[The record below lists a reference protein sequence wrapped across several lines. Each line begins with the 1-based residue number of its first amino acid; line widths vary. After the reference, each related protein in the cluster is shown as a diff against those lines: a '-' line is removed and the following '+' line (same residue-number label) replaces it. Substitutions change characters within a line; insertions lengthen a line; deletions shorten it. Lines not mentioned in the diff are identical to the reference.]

1 MYQAYILSPQVVALR
16 THNPYE
22 LHRSRRTETTECARS
37 LVRSGQAPYRRQ
49 VARFAINLLPD
60 LCPCST
66 LASKFIAATAALAMV
81 AATLDESSAPNSD
94 SRSRSPF
101 WALVLSAGETGPLA
115 DSLFQRVGCLQG
127 KQPAAPTAGC
137 VCVCPARERVPSSM
151 SHCLTACVCV
161 RVTEL
166 NYRCRELAPRS
177 RLDGILCDFCRKL
190 ISLRLTLAFSY
201 TPTHT
206 HSVAH

>member
-1 MYQAYILSPQVVALR
+1 MKALHPTR
-16 THNPYE
+16 THG
-22 LHRSRRTETTECARS
+22 
-37 LVRSGQAPYRRQ
+37 LVVLSGPWSFQLGKLGRWLTSFFNVSAVFKANSQQRRQ
-49 VARFAINLLPD
+49 QD
-60 LCPCST
+60 
-66 LASKFIAATAALAMV
+66 
-81 AATLDESSAPNSD
+81 
-94 SRSRSPF
+94 
-101 WALVLSAGETGPLA
+101 
-115 DSLFQRVGCLQG
+115 
-127 KQPAAPTAGC
+127 

-206 HSVAH
+206 HTLSCTLTEATGDYTSMRVQLPKLSRSAFPRCIYV

>member
-1 MYQAYILSPQVVALR
+1 MYECTRRVSFCHKSLLCGHTILMNCTAAAELKPQNAR
-16 THNPYE
+16 
-22 LHRSRRTETTECARS
+22 ARS
-37 LVRSGQAPYRRQ
+37 FVRSGQAPYRRQ

-115 DSLFQRVGCLQG
+115 DILFQRVGCLQG

-137 VCVCPARERVPSSM
+137 VCVSCARACPQLNVALSDCP
-151 SHCLTACVCV
+151 CVCV
-161 RVTEL
+161 
-166 NYRCRELAPRS
+166 
-177 RLDGILCDFCRKL
+177 
-190 ISLRLTLAFSY
+190 
-201 TPTHT
+201 
-206 HSVAH
+206 

>member
-22 LHRSRRTETTECARS
+22 LHRSLRTEATECARS

-115 DSLFQRVGCLQG
+115 DILFQRVGCLQG

-137 VCVCPARERVPSSM
+137 VCVSCARACPQLNVALSD
-151 SHCLTACVCV
+151 CLCVCV
-161 RVTEL
+161 
-166 NYRCRELAPRS
+166 
-177 RLDGILCDFCRKL
+177 
-190 ISLRLTLAFSY
+190 
-201 TPTHT
+201 
-206 HSVAH
+206 